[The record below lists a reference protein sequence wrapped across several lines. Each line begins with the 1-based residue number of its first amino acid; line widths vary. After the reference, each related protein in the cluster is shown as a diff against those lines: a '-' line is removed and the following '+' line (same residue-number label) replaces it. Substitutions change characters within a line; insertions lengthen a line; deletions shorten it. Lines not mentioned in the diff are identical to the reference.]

1 MGKAILEFDLPEE
14 KCELDIAVHAMDWAL
29 VAFDLDQRL
38 RGIIKYG
45 EKYGGKTIDMGD
57 AELIRE
63 ILHDT
68 LDEHNLNLDMIQ

>member
-1 MGKAILEFDLPEE
+1 MRATLTFELPEE
-14 KCELDIAVHAMDWAL
+14 KCELDIAVHAMDWA
-29 VAFDLDQRL
+29 VFAWDLDQKL

-45 EKYGGKTIDMGD
+45 ETYGGKTIDMEG

>member
-1 MGKAILEFDLPEE
+1 MRATLTFELPEE
-14 KCELDIAVHAMDWAL
+14 KCELDIAVHAMDWA
-29 VAFDLDQRL
+29 VFAWDLDQKL

-45 EKYGGKTIDMGD
+45 ETYGGKTIDVED

>member
-1 MGKAILEFDLPEE
+1 MRATLTFELPEE
-14 KCELDIAVHAMDWAL
+14 KCEFDAAVNAMDWSL
-29 VAFDLDQRL
+29 VAWDLDQKL

-45 EKYGGKTIDMGD
+45 ETYGGKTIDVGD